1 MNKPTVLICAV
12 MLILV
17 SLMTLSGCN
26 TWDGAGKDVESAGK
40 GMQKD

>member
-1 MNKPTVLICAV
+1 MNKPTVLICAA
-12 MLILV
+12 MLILI
-17 SLMTLSGCN
+17 SLMSLSGCN

>member
-1 MNKPTVLICAV
+1 MTKTTVLITAM
-12 MLILV
+12 MLLLV
-17 SLMTLSGCN
+17 GLMNLSGCN

>member
-1 MNKPTVLICAV
+1 MNISAVLICAV
-12 MLILV
+12 MLILI
-17 SLMTLSGCN
+17 SLMSLSGCN

>member
-1 MNKPTVLICAV
+1 MNISAVLICAL
-12 MLILV
+12 MLILI
-17 SLMTLSGCN
+17 SLMSLSGCN